1 MKIYAKSDFVRR
13 KLKEQDLSKL
23 FYENAGLDLYIDL
36 DNYPN
41 SVKVRDQSESD
52 PPFVFLDNGLIKV
65 IPRVGLTRYPFIVF
79 FSTGIY
85 LELPEGV
92 HAVVH
97 GRSGKFF
104 KDSIDVFRG
113 VIDSSYRGEV
123 VVGLIFYRVDPVV
136 LNPENAIA
144 QLVFIDNRNLLG
156 EEVEFVD
163 TLDELSTTDRGERG
177 FGSTD
182 KR

>member
-1 MKIYAKSDFVRR
+1 MKVHAKSDFVRR
-13 KLKEQDLSKL
+13 KLREQDLSK
-23 FYENAGLDLYIDL
+23 FFSENAGLDLYIDF

-41 SVKVRDQSESD
+41 SVKVRDQSEFE
-52 PPFVFLDNGLIKV
+52 PPSVVLENGLIKI
-65 IPRVGLTRYPFIVF
+65 IPKAGLTRYPFIVF
-79 FSTGIY
+79 FHTGVH
-85 LELPEGV
+85 LELPKGV
-92 HAVVH
+92 HAIVH
-97 GRSGKFF
+97 GRSGRFF

-123 VVGLIFYRVDPVV
+123 VVGLIFYRSEPVV

-163 TLDELSTTDRGERG
+163 TLDELSRTDRGEKG

-182 KR
+182 KM

>member
-1 MKIYAKSDFVRR
+1 MKVHAKSDFVRR
-13 KLKEQDLSKL
+13 KLREQDLSKL
-23 FYENAGLDLYIDL
+23 FSENAGLDLYIDF

-41 SVKVRDQSESD
+41 SVKVRDQGEFE
-52 PPFVFLDNGLIKV
+52 PPFVILENGLIK
-65 IPRVGLTRYPFIVF
+65 ISPKAGLTRYPFIVF
-79 FSTGIY
+79 FYTGVH
-85 LELPEGV
+85 LELPKGV
-92 HAVVH
+92 HAIVH
-97 GRSGKFF
+97 GRSGRFF

-113 VIDSSYRGEV
+113 VIDSSYRGEI
-123 VVGLIFYRVDPVV
+123 VVGLIFYRVEPVV

-163 TLDELSTTDRGERG
+163 TLDELSRTDRGEKG

-182 KR
+182 KM

>member
-1 MKIYAKSDFVRR
+1 MKVYAKSDFVRR
-13 KLKEQDLSKL
+13 KLREQNLSKL
-23 FYENAGLDLYIDL
+23 FSENAGLDLYIDF

-41 SVKVRDQSESD
+41 SVKVKEQSEFDS
-52 PPFVFLDNGLIKV
+52 PYVIRENGLIKI
-65 IPRVGLTRYPFIVF
+65 IPKAGLTRYPFIVF
-79 FSTGIY
+79 FDTGIY

-92 HAVVH
+92 HAIVH
-97 GRSGKFF
+97 GRSGRFF

-123 VVGLIFYRVDPVV
+123 VVGLIFYRVDSVI

-156 EEVEFVD
+156 EKVEFVD
-163 TLDELSTTDRGERG
+163 TLDELSSTDRGQKG

-182 KR
+182 KM

>member
-1 MKIYAKSDFVRR
+1 MKIHAKSDFVKR
-13 KLKEQDLSKL
+13 KLREQDFSKL
-23 FYENAGLDLYIDL
+23 FSENAGLDLYIDL

-41 SVKVRDQSESD
+41 SVKARDQSEFD
-52 PPFVFLDNGLIKV
+52 PPSIILENRLIKI
-65 IPRVGLTRYPFIVF
+65 IPKAGLTRYPFIVF
-79 FSTGIY
+79 FNTGVY
-85 LELPEGV
+85 LELPKGV
-92 HAVVH
+92 HAIVH
-97 GRSGKFF
+97 GRSGRFF

-123 VVGLIFYRVDPVV
+123 VVGLIFYRVEPVI

-156 EEVEFVD
+156 EEVKFVD
-163 TLDELSTTDRGERG
+163 TLDELSKTDRGEKG